1 MLFRHTSHHIHCAWD
16 AHTTRR
22 TAFNIG
28 SLDAQ
33 KDGALEHLP
42 PLRMVERHYL
52 HDTLLRGYDFTYGPV
67 DAPSIN
73 NQWEFTY
80 DLPPLTTA
88 QGLSFPTSCRA
99 MSSRCHLRC

>member
-1 MLFRHTSHHIHCAWD
+1 MI
-16 AHTTRR
+16 
-22 TAFNIG
+22 
-28 SLDAQ
+28 
-33 KDGALEHLP
+33 
-42 PLRMVERHYL
+42 ERHYL

-88 QGLSFPTSCRA
+88 QGLFFPLIHSNSLQRA
-99 MSSRCHLRC
+99 CPY

>member
-1 MLFRHTSHHIHCAWD
+1 
-16 AHTTRR
+16 
-22 TAFNIG
+22 
-28 SLDAQ
+28 
-33 KDGALEHLP
+33 
-42 PLRMVERHYL
+42 MVERHYL

-88 QGLSFPTSCRA
+88 QGLLHTPPHHTLLCSC
-99 MSSRCHLRC
+99 SSCFLGANAQWRRCSTTHTR

>member
-1 MLFRHTSHHIHCAWD
+1 MI
-16 AHTTRR
+16 
-22 TAFNIG
+22 
-28 SLDAQ
+28 
-33 KDGALEHLP
+33 
-42 PLRMVERHYL
+42 ERHYL

-88 QGLSFPTSCRA
+88 QGLFFSSHLNPFTPTPQCFSPLNSGGDAGQPVRDE
-99 MSSRCHLRC
+99 L